1 VERQEE
7 ITAARERPSLGRFE
21 RIVIFVVAVVVTAI
35 SVNHTFGLDFLVGY
49 VLIESTAVMLIIGLL
64 IATAFLVMPLQP
76 IGNGALSRAVDACL
90 ALISLA
96 ITFYLFVK
104 ADIIFEQ
111 GWEFAAP
118 NDAKWIALVMW
129 ALCMECGRR
138 AGGTPVF
145 VVCLLLSA
153 FPLVA
158 AHLPS
163 PFNGISQ
170 PLLDLAAYHVYGG
183 ESVFGLPSRTVATS
197 LLGFIIFG
205 VALQHTGAGAFFID
219 IAFALC
225 GRYRG
230 GPAKVA
236 VVSSGLFGSLSGS
249 AVANVMSTGTLTI
262 PAMKRSGLSARMAG
276 AVEACASTGG
286 VLAPPVMGA
295 TAFVMAS
302 FLNVSYATIA
312 IAATIPAF
320 LYFFG
325 MFVQIDAYAAR
336 TRLRGLDPSL
346 MPEFRKVLREG
357 WYYAAVIVA
366 LVLLI
371 LLTSL
376 EEKAPYYAT
385 ALLLVINQ
393 FNPRHRL
400 NLRGAADLVT
410 GIGIALAELAAIVAS
425 IGFVIGALFVSGVIG
440 SLTNDLLA
448 LAGGNVYALLLMGA
462 ATCFILGMGMPI
474 TASYIFLAILLV
486 PALTRLGIDPLAAH
500 MFLLYYGAVSYIT
513 PPVAI
518 AALTAATISNSGPIQ
533 TGFEA
538 MRIGAI
544 IYIIPFVFVFH
555 PALLMDAPAF
565 EILLAFATAV
575 VGVTF
580 VSCALQGYLP
590 GAGVA
595 SGIAEWPARALALV
609 AGLLLVLPSETISAE
624 YGIWSS
630 LVVAAVAYGLGVLL
644 LRLGGAG
651 RPDLTEAAANK
662 PSPRKAS

>member
-1 VERQEE
+1 MKRQEE
-7 ITAARERPSLGRFE
+7 PTVREGSGRGGFE
-21 RIVIFVVAVVVTAI
+21 RMVIFTVAIVVTAI

-64 IATAFLVMPLQP
+64 IATAFLVMPLRP
-76 IGNGALSRAVDACL
+76 IGHSALSRAVDAGL
-90 ALISLA
+90 ALVSLA
-96 ITFYLFVK
+96 ITAYLFVK

-118 NDAKWIALVMW
+118 NDAKWIALAMW

-145 VVCLLLSA
+145 IVCLLLSA

-219 IAFALC
+219 VAFALC
-225 GRYRG
+225 GKYRG

-385 ALLLVINQ
+385 MLLLVINQ

-400 NLRGAADLVT
+400 DLRGAANLVT
-410 GIGIALAELAAIVAS
+410 GIGVALAELAAIVAS

-518 AALTAATISNSGPIQ
+518 AALTAATISHSGPIQ

-544 IYIIPFVFVFH
+544 IYIVPFVFVFH
-555 PALLMDAPAF
+555 PALLMDAPAS

-575 VGVTF
+575 VGVTC

-595 SGIAEWPARALALV
+595 AGLAEWPARALALA
-609 AGLLLVLPSETISAE
+609 AGLLLVLPSGTISAG
-624 YGIWSS
+624 YGVWSS
-630 LVVAAVAYGLGVLL
+630 LLVAAAAYGLGVIL
-644 LRLGGAG
+644 LRLAG
-651 RPDLTEAAANK
+651 RGRQRAAAPTAPK